1 MLFENRSQPP
11 TSGPFCCCTSY
22 KSLLSYWKALFTSV
36 SEESIKNS
44 HETNVR
50 IVFIACHSGSLNTLL
65 YHGHMFLT
73 PMEKSQVWPFG
84 TASLAQVFSNKLC
97 VLALLGHGGLKLVR
111 KSCGILATPTF
122 LCPCHKRRYP
132 VPSGKAGS
140 HQVPL
145 RSIVEMK
152 SFKSPS
158 SFPFSFYSLTTLL
171 LT

>member
-11 TSGPFCCCTSY
+11 TFGPFCCCTSY
-22 KSLLSYWKALFTSV
+22 KSLLSYWKALFTSM

-44 HETNVR
+44 HETNVQ
-50 IVFIACHSGSLNTLL
+50 IVSIACHSGSLTTLL

-73 PMEKSQVWPFG
+73 HMEKSQVWPFG
-84 TASLAQVFSNKLC
+84 TASLAQVFSNKLW

-111 KSCGILATPTF
+111 KSCSVLATPTF
-122 LCPCHKRRYP
+122 LCPCHKRQYS
-132 VPSGKAGS
+132 VSCGKAGS

-145 RSIVEMK
+145 RSTVEMK

-158 SFPFSFYSLTTLL
+158 SFPLSFNSLTTLL